1 MSTTTLLTAEEYAPL
16 ATDIDAPTELVQGQ
30 LIVMTPPK
38 PRHGQIC
45 GKMVRILGDFADQ
58 HELGH
63 VLSNDSAVL
72 TTHDPDTVRGADVA
86 YYSYARVPKGP
97 LPDGYLPVPPDLVIE
112 VLSPDDRQSKV
123 LAKVAEYLD
132 VGVTVVCVLDPDA
145 ETVEIYRQ
153 QRPVQI
159 LSADNEL
166 TLSDLFTDFAVP
178 VRRLFE

>member
-45 GKMVRILGDFADQ
+45 GNAYFILRSFADQ
-58 HELGH
+58 HDLGH

-72 TTHDPDTVRGADVA
+72 TAHNPDTVRGADVA
-86 YYSYARVPKGP
+86 YYSYANVPKGP
-97 LPDGYLPVPPDLVIE
+97 LPAGYLSVPPDLVVE

-123 LAKVAEYLD
+123 LAKIAEYLD
-132 VGVTVVCVLDPDA
+132 VGVAVICVLDPDA
-145 ETVEIYRQ
+145 ETVEIFRQ
-153 QRPVQI
+153 QRPVEV
-159 LSADNEL
+159 LSADDEL
-166 TLSDLFTDFAVP
+166 TLPDLFTDFTVS
-178 VRRLFE
+178 VRRFFE